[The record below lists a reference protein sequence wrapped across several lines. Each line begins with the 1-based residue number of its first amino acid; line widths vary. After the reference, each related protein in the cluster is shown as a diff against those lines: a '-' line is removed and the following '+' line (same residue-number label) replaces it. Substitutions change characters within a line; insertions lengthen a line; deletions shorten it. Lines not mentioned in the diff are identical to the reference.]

1 MPFNIGI
8 SHSETCMNVDCL
20 RQLSSYE
27 LNKQTEKSIRYF
39 FCIKCRTQGMPKY
52 KFVNVLCVDCN
63 KNLVRIATMMSSF
76 VCQECI
82 RNRRVKKELGK
93 QNFDA
98 RYKKVLEKEKTRKR
112 RWQYRVMDTLN

>member
-1 MPFNIGI
+1 
-8 SHSETCMNVDCL
+8 
-20 RQLSSYE
+20 
-27 LNKQTEKSIRYF
+27 
-39 FCIKCRTQGMPKY
+39 MPKY